1 MNAALDDDCL
11 RVVLCW
17 VMHQP
22 QYRDLATGEALRP
35 WVYLRGIKD
44 CVDMAVHLE
53 SVPGACAVVVFSPL
67 LLEQLDE
74 YASRLAAHL
83 RSGAPVGDPILA
95 LLTPGGV
102 PADRGRWPALAR
114 TCLQSHPE
122 HMIAR
127 FEPYH
132 ELARLIRELLA
143 AGTLGDASPE
153 LLTDLAAWFHLAWLG
168 ESVREGDPRVRALLE
183 RRRHFAAAE
192 LRSLLE
198 SIADVLAGLVSR
210 YRRLAGNGS
219 VELALSPWGHPV
231 LPLLFDFASA
241 RESEPGVALPD
252 TGRYPGGA
260 DRARWHLARAVQ
272 VFHRRFGIRP
282 AGCWPPEGALSAPAV
297 ALLQSFGFEWVASGE
312 AVLGR
317 SLGVAGTAVPSGH
330 LYAANRL
337 PGGRAA
343 CFFRDDHLS
352 DLIGFTY
359 QQWNGEDAA
368 GDFVRRLERL
378 AAASPGTGRR
388 VVTVI
393 LEGDAAWDYF
403 PRNGWDFLQALYERL
418 ASHPRLVLSTF
429 SRCLREGVD
438 ARPLD
443 GLVAGSLAG
452 GNLSTWIGSP
462 SRNHA
467 WDLLCEAKRVFD
479 QVVVEGGLSEEAQRS
494 AEVQLGV
501 CEGSDWF
508 WGLDEHDRSG
518 PVSDFDALFRRHL
531 TNLYRVLGEPVPARL
546 SERMAG
552 GIAGAAGPESDSPAP
567 SSPVESQH

>member
-1 MNAALDDDCL
+1 LNAAADDDRL

-17 VMHQP
+17 VLHQP

-83 RSGAPVGDPILA
+83 RSGSPVGDPILA

-102 PADRGRWPALAR
+102 PADRAQWPALAR
-114 TCLQSHPE
+114 ACLQAHPE

-127 FEPYH
+127 FDGYRD
-132 ELARLIRELLA
+132 LAGQVHGLLA

-168 ESVREGDPRVRALLE
+168 ESVRLGDPRVRALLE
-183 RRRHFAAAE
+183 RRRGFAVWE
-192 LRSLLE
+192 LKSLLE
-198 SIADVLAGLVSR
+198 AIADVLAGLVTR
-210 YRRLAGNGS
+210 YRRLAGSGT
-219 VELALSPWGHPV
+219 VELAVTPWGHPL

-241 RESEPGVALPD
+241 QEAEPGIALP
-252 TGRYPGGA
+252 TAGRYPGGA

-282 AGCWPPEGALSAPAV
+282 AGCWPPEGALSEPAV
-297 ALLQSFGFEWVASGE
+297 ALLQSFGFEWLASGE

-317 SLGVAGTAVPSGH
+317 SLGTSRAAVPRED
-330 LYAANRL
+330 LYGAHRL
-337 PGGRAA
+337 PGGQAT
-343 CFFRDDHLS
+343 CFFRDEALS

-359 QQWNGEDAA
+359 PRWNGEDAA
-368 GDFVRRLERL
+368 ADFVRRLERI
-378 AAASPGTGRR
+378 AADSPGTGGR
-388 VVTVI
+388 VVSVI
-393 LEGDAAWDYF
+393 LEGDAAWEYF
-403 PRNGWDFLQALYERL
+403 PRNGWDFLRALYERL

-429 SRCLREGVD
+429 SRCLREGVE
-438 ARPLD
+438 ARQLD
-443 GLVAGSLAG
+443 RLVAGSLAG
-452 GNLSTWIGSP
+452 EGLSTWIGTP
-462 SRNHA
+462 SRNRA

-479 QVVVEGGLSEEAQRS
+479 QVVVEGGLSEAAQRS

-508 WGLDEHDRSG
+508 WGLDEHDPPG
-518 PVSDFDALFRRHL
+518 AASDFDELFRRHL
-531 TNLYRVLGEPVPARL
+531 ANLYRALGEPAPEGLSGPIASGDAAARADP
-546 SERMAG
+546 R
-552 GIAGAAGPESDSPAP
+552 PSPSTP
-567 SSPVESQH
+567 PVGSPD

>member
-1 MNAALDDDCL
+1 LSAASDDDRL

-17 VMHQP
+17 ILHQP

-53 SVPGACAVVVFSPL
+53 SVPGACAVVVFSPV

-74 YASRLAAHL
+74 YAARLASHL
-83 RSGAPVGDPILA
+83 RSGTPVGDPILA

-102 PADRGRWPALAR
+102 PADRGDWPALAR

-127 FEPYH
+127 FEGYH
-132 ELARLIRELLA
+132 ELAGSVRELLA

-168 ESVREGDPRVRALLE
+168 ESVRRGDPRVRALLE
-183 RRRHFAAAE
+183 RRGRFTVAE

-198 SIADVLAGLVSR
+198 SIADVLAGLVTR
-210 YRRLAGNGS
+210 YRRLAGSGT
-219 VELALSPWGHPV
+219 VELAVTPWGHPL

-241 RESEPGVALPD
+241 REAQPGIALP
-252 TGRYPGGA
+252 TAGRYPGGA

-272 VFHRRFGIRP
+272 VFHRSFGIRP
-282 AGCWPPEGALSAPAV
+282 AGCWPPEGALSEPAV
-297 ALLQSFGFEWVASGE
+297 ALLQSFGFEWLASGQ

-317 SLGVAGTAVPSGH
+317 SLGVARAAVPHEH
-330 LYAANRL
+330 LYGANRL
-337 PGGRAA
+337 PGGQAA
-343 CFFRDDHLS
+343 CFFRDDDLS

-359 QQWNGEDAA
+359 PQWNGEDAA
-368 GDFVRRLERL
+368 GDFVRRLERI
-378 AAASPGTGRR
+378 AAASAGTGRR
-388 VVTVI
+388 VVSVI
-393 LEGDAAWDYF
+393 LEGDAAWEYF
-403 PRNGWDFLQALYERL
+403 PRNGWDFLRSLYERL
-418 ASHPRLVLSTF
+418 ASHPGLSLSTF

-438 ARPLD
+438 PRRLD
-443 GLVAGSLAG
+443 RLIAGSLAG
-452 GNLSTWIGSP
+452 EGLSTWIGNR

-479 QVVVEGGLSEEAQRS
+479 QVVVEGGLSEVAQRS

-508 WGLDEHDRSG
+508 WGLDEHDSPG
-518 PVSDFDALFRRHL
+518 AAGDFDELFRRHL
-531 TNLYRVLGEPVPARL
+531 ANLYRALGEPAPAGL
-546 SERMAG
+546 SG
-552 GIAGAAGPESDSPAP
+552 PIARGDNAAGPDPR
-567 SSPVESQH
+567 SSPSTPPVGSPG